1 MGYFLQGGLKLGGFS
16 NRGLL
21 DARSSSIIVWALF
34 GVGILTVIFSV
45 LGDAWG
51 TMYKHTL
58 ADSRR
63 KYGWKARWRRRRELK
78 QKKEQA
84 KEGNPNEPAEPANEA
99 DEEGADPDQS
109 QAPPDGGQHE
119 AMLSLD
125 LQSPIT
131 IHWIAFVPVI
141 MSQGTPD
148 QIDRWG
154 SRAMRHEIMGAY
166 LQTEL
171 GHGSNVAG
179 LETTATFDKASAI
192 IHSSTLTS
200 TKWHAV
206 VQAQL
211 ILDGKGIGPHLF
223 FVPLRS
229 VETGQLFEGVHAGD
243 IGPKAYGAFGGL
255 DNGWARSDHY
265 RIPRENMFMKHSQVT
280 KEGQYV
286 KPPSSKMSY
295 LGLTFIRSQMI
306 DRCGWMLSR
315 GITIAIRYSS
325 VRRQFRGPDSTTK
338 SDEERAVIS

>member
-1 MGYFLQGGLKLGGFS
+1 
-16 NRGLL
+16 
-21 DARSSSIIVWALF
+21 
-34 GVGILTVIFSV
+34 
-45 LGDAWG
+45 
-51 TMYKHTL
+51 
-58 ADSRR
+58 
-63 KYGWKARWRRRRELK
+63 
-78 QKKEQA
+78 
-84 KEGNPNEPAEPANEA
+84 
-99 DEEGADPDQS
+99 
-109 QAPPDGGQHE
+109 
-119 AMLSLD
+119 MLSLD

-131 IHWIAFVPVI
+131 IH
-141 MSQGTPD
+141 
-148 QIDRWG
+148 
-154 SRAMRHEIMGAY
+154 
-166 LQTEL
+166 
-171 GHGSNVAG
+171 NVAG

-200 TKWHAV
+200 TKWWAGGLGTTATHAV

-338 SDEERAVIS
+338 SDEERAVISKPRSLTSGWRLYDIRLAPDVASDVVYNPKRLFGVITLDVNRASTFLSGIANFKPAKVNVPIFGGDELVKVKDGAGKATLSMAYAAAVFSGDLIRALRPKRRERTVSSSAHIHVQHCSLHAKLAFIHNPYVIS

>member
-1 MGYFLQGGLKLGGFS
+1 
-16 NRGLL
+16 
-21 DARSSSIIVWALF
+21 
-34 GVGILTVIFSV
+34 
-45 LGDAWG
+45 
-51 TMYKHTL
+51 
-58 ADSRR
+58 
-63 KYGWKARWRRRRELK
+63 
-78 QKKEQA
+78 
-84 KEGNPNEPAEPANEA
+84 
-99 DEEGADPDQS
+99 
-109 QAPPDGGQHE
+109 
-119 AMLSLD
+119 MLSLD

-200 TKWHAV
+200 TKWWAGGLGTTATHAV

-295 LGLTFIRSQMI
+295 LGMTFIRSQMI

-338 SDEERAVIS
+338 SDEERAVISSLFSSSRKPRSLTSGWRLYDIRLAPDVASDVVYNPKRLFGVITLDVNRASTFLSGIANFKPAKVNVPIVSGHSGVTIVPLFYQVAHGFFVSAGELRAVREVQTLHPVWW